1 MPSSLPYR
9 SFLSEPEAWQPSP
22 GSRSAD
28 TYRRKASA
36 RCLRRWRSRT
46 FPQDPSGS
54 RHLNPTAAL
63 SMPFSDRRL
72 LRLPLQQELHTAQ
85 NSYLLSTEHLQK
97 HRFPGVLRWYPE
109 MLWTGLQCS
118 CRASL
123 KPDGVLWL
131 QPPPELPPGSLLPHS
146 LRRYQRLSEKQRLP
160 FSPEIRRLQALCH
173 PDRHTSWEP
182 YPDQRSGHL
191 PARRWQQKRRLRR
204 SRYTF

>member
-9 SFLSEPEAWQPSP
+9 SFLSGPEAWQPSP

-28 TYRRKASA
+28 TDRRKASA

-131 QPPPELPPGSLLPHS
+131 QPQPE
-146 LRRYQRLSEKQRLP
+146 QRLP

-173 PDRHTSWEP
+173 PDRHTSWGP